1 MVQSPRTFSP
11 AVVLLLAVA
20 FSSQMASPQPELT
33 PDEAPI
39 KYVHQR
45 PEEGTPQA
53 AMLNLVLFREEGR
66 TEEAA
71 KLISKE
77 CPDWLREG
85 MLKPDGPMKKETLSY
100 QLREYTPE
108 KALVSVD
115 YNTKNGTFKGW
126 TRTVIQEDGK
136 WAVR

>member
-1 MVQSPRTFSP
+1 
-11 AVVLLLAVA
+11 
-20 FSSQMASPQPELT
+20 MASPQPELT

-39 KYVHQR
+39 KYVNQP

-53 AMLNLVLFREEGR
+53 AMLNVVLFREEGR

-71 KLISKE
+71 KFISKE
-77 CPDWLREG
+77 CPDWLREA

-115 YNTKNGTFKGW
+115 YNTENGTFKGW
-126 TRTVIQEDGK
+126 TRSVIQEDGK
-136 WAVR
+136 WVVR

>member
-1 MVQSPRTFSP
+1 
-11 AVVLLLAVA
+11 
-20 FSSQMASPQPELT
+20 MAAPQPERT
-33 PDEAPI
+33 PDEVPI
-39 KYVHQR
+39 RYVNQ
-45 PEEGTPQA
+45 PPQEGTPQA

-71 KLISKE
+71 KFISKE

-85 MLKPDGPMKKETLSY
+85 MLKTDGPMKKETLSY

-115 YNTKNGTFKGW
+115 YNTETGTFKGW
-126 TRTVIQEDGK
+126 TRSVIQEDGK
-136 WAVR
+136 WVVR

>member
-1 MVQSPRTFSP
+1 MVKRPAAFSLALVLLFAGAVSTQAASPR
-11 AVVLLLAVA
+11 
-20 FSSQMASPQPELT
+20 PELT

-39 KYVHQR
+39 KYVTQ
-45 PEEGTPQA
+45 PPQAGTPQA
-53 AMLNLVLFREEGR
+53 AMLYLVLFREEGR

-115 YNTKNGTFKGW
+115 YNTASGTFKGW
-126 TRTVIQEDGK
+126 TRSVIREGGK
-136 WAVR
+136 WVVR